1 MYVHVY
7 EMLSIA
13 HEVLNF
19 IRIFLS
25 QVKLHHTARTFLQ
38 CPMQQ
43 ITYFECRMKLLFS
56 LAPWMFNLFVCFGQY
71 RGLCTNTSHTRS
83 MVPTA
88 SYLQLKCKQWNTH
101 CIVFFARCTYVH
113 SLYSTPLLSI
123 RPLFTEAS

>member
-1 MYVHVY
+1 MKTAISVQVILRIGVVRLGSDTFKLPSWTWYVHVY

-56 LAPWMFNLFVCFGQY
+56 LAP
-71 RGLCTNTSHTRS
+71 
-83 MVPTA
+83 
-88 SYLQLKCKQWNTH
+88 
-101 CIVFFARCTYVH
+101 
-113 SLYSTPLLSI
+113 
-123 RPLFTEAS
+123 